1 MLCYIKITK
10 RDGCL
15 EFLVKY
21 YEYCTARKGYVP
33 WFSVSGRDWGLGDV
47 CNVTFFSLLQEIE

>member
-1 MLCYIKITK
+1 MLCYIKITR

-21 YEYCTARKGYVP
+21 YEYCRARKG
-33 WFSVSGRDWGLGDV
+33 FSVSGRDLGLGDV